1 MPLYGLD
8 RFDWTLA
15 NKEARL
21 VLYSFTKN
29 LYDNGLINWNSFLA
43 EAFKGQEAKYDGFLD
58 GFRRGNAGSRKLAL
72 VTQQIA
78 RQFPDRSDLLIEQLK
93 PVWPD
98 RKSDHYWNDFLQ
110 AHAKFSNLA
119 VQRETSNGLQIVKFS
134 EQEPISNV
142 QLKLGDEFRFKLDS
156 PICGYCLAL
165 QNIGHAWFKLP
176 LSPQSP
182 VVPVTMGEQILP
194 DYATAAPFSEEE
206 DIGKHKFVLVVAGNS
221 NLIEMITSNPIQNSE
236 FRQLA
241 QNLSNQESE
250 WMIYAINVL
259 FHK

>member
-58 GFRRGNAGSRKLAL
+58 GFRRGHAGSRKLAL

-110 AHAKFSNLA
+110 AHAKFSN
-119 VQRETSNGLQIVKFS
+119 QRWLGLF
-134 EQEPISNV
+134 EQV
-142 QLKLGDEFRFKLDS
+142 
-156 PICGYCLAL
+156 Y
-165 QNIGHAWFKLP
+165 
-176 LSPQSP
+176 
-182 VVPVTMGEQILP
+182 VVL
-194 DYATAAPFSEEE
+194 
-206 DIGKHKFVLVVAGNS
+206 
-221 NLIEMITSNPIQNSE
+221 
-236 FRQLA
+236 
-241 QNLSNQESE
+241 
-250 WMIYAINVL
+250 
-259 FHK
+259 